1 MNMPVVG
8 TFEWRG
14 GSFASMDFWVDAEDQ
29 LRSQF
34 TRADGTVA
42 VVDPDEW
49 DDCGDAASFGS
60 YNSILTSPLIPLMG
74 NPINISFD
82 SHYRQEAPQQVYLT
96 VTNVLGETIE
106 TLLHYSNSTGSDN
119 AGGDVLN
126 QRLSFIV
133 ETDESEIYFNWE
145 MADAGN
151 NWYWAID
158 NVKIQSQTPP
168 IGDLNYDGNLNIF
181 DLLTLA
187 EIIVG
192 VISPDTVL
200 NHVSDINQ
208 DGEKFSREIKE
219 VDKNFL
225 EGDVLVKV
233 DYSDLNFKDALILN
247 NGGKL
252 VKEFPR
258 IPGIDFSG
266 KVVESNADNFKEGD
280 EVVITGCRVGE
291 ISHGGYSQFAKV
303 KKDFLVK
310 LPKGISTKEA
320 MILGTAG
327 FTSLMCAFAIKAREE
342 ILLGEKV
349 KDVLV
354 TGATGGVGSIAI
366 MVLSKLGYNVTA
378 VTGKMD
384 KSDSLKKLGAS
395 SIIDRKEFEG
405 EPKLLGKGVWD
416 GVVDTVGG
424 NILAHAISQTKHSG
438 IVAAC
443 GNAGGIKLST
453 SVMPFILRGVKL
465 WGIDSVAVSLKRREF
480 VWSQVPNLIDFNLL
494 NETIKVV
501 SMKELLDIF
510 PQMLKG
516 QTSGRIVVDV
526 NK

>member
-1 MNMPVVG
+1 M
-8 TFEWRG
+8 
-14 GSFASMDFWVDAEDQ
+14 
-29 LRSQF
+29 
-34 TRADGTVA
+34 
-42 VVDPDEW
+42 
-49 DDCGDAASFGS
+49 
-60 YNSILTSPLIPLMG
+60 
-74 NPINISFD
+74 
-82 SHYRQEAPQQVYLT
+82 
-96 VTNVLGETIE
+96 
-106 TLLHYSNSTGSDN
+106 SDK
-119 AGGDVLN
+119 
-126 QRLSFIV
+126 FK
-133 ETDESEIYFNWE
+133 
-145 MADAGN
+145 
-151 NWYWAID
+151 AI
-158 NVKIQSQTPP
+158 I
-168 IGDLNYDGNLNIF
+168 
-181 DLLTLA
+181 
-187 EIIVG
+187 
-192 VISPDTVL
+192 
-200 NHVSDINQ
+200 INQ

-378 VTGKMD
+378 ITGKMD

-480 VWSQVPNLIDFNLL
+480 VWSQVLSLIDFNIL
-494 NETIKVV
+494 NETVKVV
-501 SMKELLDIF
+501 SMTELLDIF
-510 PQMLKG
+510 PQMLNG